1 VNEKACRDLGYS
13 RDELL
18 SMTVLDIDPSLD
30 EAMRTAFARQCRE
43 AGFVM
48 FESQH
53 RRKDGSTF
61 PVEVSIKS
69 IAVGGRSYNVCVVR
83 DITERRVAE
92 EALRESEER
101 LRLAA
106 EAGRMFAYTWDVASD
121 VIVRSG
127 KSEQI
132 IGIAESVPLT
142 CGQILA
148 FVHPDDRDG
157 LNAVVAEL
165 SPEKPLLQASYRM
178 IRPDGSVIW
187 VERHSRAYFDDD
199 GRMLR
204 TVGMVA
210 DITQRKL
217 AEEALSSVSRRLIEA
232 QEGERARIARE
243 LHDDIGQ
250 RLAILAVTL
259 DEVKLLTS
267 KSREELG
274 SGIDALQRQTSEISS
289 AIHALSHELHSAK
302 LELLG
307 AVVAMRGFCAEL
319 SGQQKV
325 EVDFSHKDVPQRVAP
340 EIALCLFRVMQEALH
355 NAVRHSGVRQFA
367 VRLEGTSHAL
377 RLTVRD
383 EGVGFDAGTTASR
396 GLGLT
401 SMKERLKLVGGTLSI
416 QSHLKQ
422 GSTIVASV
430 PFRALAN

>member
-1 VNEKACRDLGYS
+1 MVRVDGSIRWLTARGEASRDTNGRIVGLRGTVQDVTERKRREESLVLFRSLIDGSNDALEVIDPTTLSFLDVNEKACRDLGYS

-18 SMTVLDIDPSLD
+18 SMTVLDIDHTLD
-30 EAMRTAFARQCRE
+30 EAMRTAFARACRE

-61 PVEVSIKS
+61 PVEVSIKA

-83 DITERRVAE
+83 DITERRVAQQ
-92 EALRESEER
+92 ALRESEER

-132 IGIAESVPLT
+132 IGIAESVPLS

-157 LNAVVAEL
+157 LKAVLAEL
-165 SPEKPLLQASYRM
+165 SPDKPLLQTSYRM

-217 AEEALSSVSRRLIEA
+217 AEEALS
-232 QEGERARIARE
+232 ERE
-243 LHDDIGQ
+243 P
-250 RLAILAVTL
+250 
-259 DEVKLLTS
+259 
-267 KSREELG
+267 
-274 SGIDALQRQTSEISS
+274 
-289 AIHALSHELHSAK
+289 
-302 LELLG
+302 
-307 AVVAMRGFCAEL
+307 
-319 SGQQKV
+319 KV
-325 EVDFSHKDVPQRVAP
+325 D
-340 EIALCLFRVMQEALH
+340 
-355 NAVRHSGVRQFA
+355 
-367 VRLEGTSHAL
+367 
-377 RLTVRD
+377 
-383 EGVGFDAGTTASR
+383 
-396 GLGLT
+396 
-401 SMKERLKLVGGTLSI
+401 
-416 QSHLKQ
+416 
-422 GSTIVASV
+422 
-430 PFRALAN
+430 

>member
-1 VNEKACRDLGYS
+1 
-13 RDELL
+13 
-18 SMTVLDIDPSLD
+18 
-30 EAMRTAFARQCRE
+30 
-43 AGFVM
+43 
-48 FESQH
+48 
-53 RRKDGSTF
+53 
-61 PVEVSIKS
+61 KS
-69 IAVGGRSYNVCVVR
+69 IGVGGRSYNVCVVR

-132 IGIAESVPLT
+132 IGIAEYVPLT

-157 LNAVVAEL
+157 LTAVVAEL

-259 DEVKLLTS
+259 DEIKLLN
-267 KSREELG
+267 
-274 SGIDALQRQTSEISS
+274 LQYLYE
-289 AIHALSHELHSAK
+289 
-302 LELLG
+302 
-307 AVVAMRGFCAEL
+307 
-319 SGQQKV
+319 
-325 EVDFSHKDVPQRVAP
+325 
-340 EIALCLFRVMQEALH
+340 
-355 NAVRHSGVRQFA
+355 
-367 VRLEGTSHAL
+367 
-377 RLTVRD
+377 
-383 EGVGFDAGTTASR
+383 
-396 GLGLT
+396 
-401 SMKERLKLVGGTLSI
+401 
-416 QSHLKQ
+416 
-422 GSTIVASV
+422 
-430 PFRALAN
+430 